1 MKKIVYIHPEAEM
14 VLLNNYDV
22 IQTSNVTD
30 DNPIKRFA
38 NDEGGLPTVGW
49 KA

>member
-1 MKKIVYIHPEAEM
+1 MKKIAYTQPQADVL
-14 VLLNNYDV
+14 LLNNYDV
-22 IQTSNVTD
+22 IQTSNGDD